1 MIQSNENMAKI
12 FDKANSSTKQK
23 IALAYLGKVIKNH
36 KKHILDAFTR
46 EGILLDADISDKMLI
61 NKIQNTLLQNNQQ
74 AKNLKK
80 SLAILILAK
89 KDNFSDFFSFEEQES
104 PINIIFRELVEKDAK
119 GVLKVFENLNI
130 RVKKDI
136 LKTDLVKKIRSIYFG
151 RFILPK
157 KRKIKNLFRIK
168 IKELL
173 VANGI
178 NKNSNFSDFFNLS
191 KNKTPK
197 APKTPKEPKTP
208 KTPKERKV
216 KEAKAPKVKD
226 GNMLTR
232 TFKKG
237 EDGTSIAGNFYRNNK
252 EAINILGDTLITGIA
267 SRGGKNAIN
276 NNINNDVLDSSNDN
290 IKEPKKTPYL
300 KYGLIVGGIAVVGFI
315 VYKII
320 KRNK

>member
-61 NKIQNTLLQNNQQ
+61 SKIQNTLLQKNEQ
-74 AKNLKK
+74 ANNLKK

-89 KDNFSDFFSFEEQES
+89 KDNFSDFFSYDTS
-104 PINIIFRELVEKDAK
+104 DSSINLIFRELVEKDGK
-119 GVLKVFENLNI
+119 GVLKLFENLNI
-130 RVKKDI
+130 RLLNTQKENVIKR
-136 LKTDLVKKIRSIYFG
+136 IRSIYFG
-151 RFILPK
+151 KFTLPK
-157 KRKIKNLFRIK
+157 KRKIQKLFRIK

-178 NKNSNFSDFFNLS
+178 DKNSNFSDFFSLS

-197 APKTPKEPKTP
+197 TPKAPKQPKAPKVKAP
-208 KTPKERKV
+208 
-216 KEAKAPKVKD
+216 KEAKTPKVKD
-226 GNMLTR
+226 GNMFTR

-237 EDGTSIAGNFYRNNK
+237 EDGTSKAGNFYRDNK
-252 EAINILGDTLITGIA
+252 EAINILGDTLIGGIA
-267 SRGGKNAIN
+267 TKWGKNAVN
-276 NNINNDVLDSSNDN
+276 NNINNDVLDSSNEN
-290 IKEPKKTPYL
+290 VQEPKKTPYL
-300 KYGLIVGGIAVVGFI
+300 KYALIVGGIAVAGFI
-315 VYKII
+315 IYKIV
-320 KRNK
+320 KR

>member
-1 MIQSNENMAKI
+1 MIQSNENMSKI
-12 FDKANSSTKQK
+12 FNKANSLTKQK

-178 NKNSNFSDFFNLS
+178 NKNSNFSDFFYLS
-191 KNKTPK
+191 KNKTP
-197 APKTPKEPKTP
+197 
-208 KTPKERKV
+208 
-216 KEAKAPKVKD
+216 KAPKVKD

-320 KRNK
+320 KRNKSL

>member
-61 NKIQNTLLQNNQQ
+61 SKIQNTLLQKNEQ
-74 AKNLKK
+74 ANNLKK

-89 KDNFSDFFSFEEQES
+89 KDNFSDFFSYDTS
-104 PINIIFRELVEKDAK
+104 DSSINLIFRELVEKDGK
-119 GVLKVFENLNI
+119 GVLKLFESLNI
-130 RVKKDI
+130 RLLNTQKENVIKR
-136 LKTDLVKKIRSIYFG
+136 IRSIYFG
-151 RFILPK
+151 KFILPK
-157 KRKIKNLFRIK
+157 KIKIQKLFRIK

-178 NKNSNFSDFFNLS
+178 DKNSNFSDFFSLS

-197 APKTPKEPKTP
+197 TPKAPKETKT
-208 KTPKERKV
+208 
-216 KEAKAPKVKD
+216 PKVKD
-226 GNMLTR
+226 GNMFTR

-237 EDGTSIAGNFYRNNK
+237 EDGTSKAGNFYRNNK
-252 EAINILGDTLITGIA
+252 EAINILGDTLISGIA
-267 SRGGKNAIN
+267 TKWGKNAVN
-276 NNINNDVLDSSNDN
+276 NNINNDVLDSSSENVQ
-290 IKEPKKTPYL
+290 EPKKTPYL
-300 KYGLIVGGIAVVGFI
+300 KYALIVGGIAVAGFI
-315 VYKII
+315 IYKII

>member
-61 NKIQNTLLQNNQQ
+61 SKIQNTLLQNNQK
-74 AKNLKK
+74 ANNLKK

-89 KDNFSDFFSFEEQES
+89 KDNFSDFFSYETS
-104 PINIIFRELVEKDAK
+104 DSSINLIFRQLVEKDAK
-119 GVLKVFENLNI
+119 SVLKVFESLNI
-130 RVKKDI
+130 RLLNTQKEN
-136 LKTDLVKKIRSIYFG
+136 LVKRIRSIYFG
-151 RFILPK
+151 KFILPK
-157 KRKIKNLFRIK
+157 KRKIQKLFRIK

-178 NKNSNFSDFFNLS
+178 DKNSNFSDFFSLS

-197 APKTPKEPKTP
+197 TPKAPKQPKTPKVKAP
-208 KTPKERKV
+208 
-216 KEAKAPKVKD
+216 KEAKTPKVKD
-226 GNMLTR
+226 GNMFTR

-237 EDGTSIAGNFYRNNK
+237 EDGTSKAGNFYRDNK
-252 EAINILGDTLITGIA
+252 EAINILGDTLIGGIA
-267 SRGGKNAIN
+267 TKWGKNAVN
-276 NNINNDVLDSSNDN
+276 NNINNDVLDSSNEN
-290 IKEPKKTPYL
+290 VQEPKKTPYL
-300 KYGLIVGGIAVVGFI
+300 KYALIVGGIAVAGFI
-315 VYKII
+315 IYKIV
-320 KRNK
+320 KR

>member
-61 NKIQNTLLQNNQQ
+61 SKIQNTLLQKNEQ
-74 AKNLKK
+74 ANNLKK

-89 KDNFSDFFSFEEQES
+89 KDNFSDFFSYDTS
-104 PINIIFRELVEKDAK
+104 DSSINLIFRELVEKDGK
-119 GVLKVFENLNI
+119 GVLKLFESLNIKLLNTQKENLI
-130 RVKKDI
+130 KR
-136 LKTDLVKKIRSIYFG
+136 IRSIYFG
-151 RFILPK
+151 KFILPK
-157 KRKIKNLFRIK
+157 KRKIQKLFRIK

-173 VANGI
+173 EANGI
-178 NKNSNFSDFFNLS
+178 NKKSNFSDFFSLS

-197 APKTPKEPKTP
+197 TPKAPKQPKTPKVKAP
-208 KTPKERKV
+208 
-216 KEAKAPKVKD
+216 KEAKTPKVKD
-226 GNMLTR
+226 GNMFTR

-237 EDGTSIAGNFYRNNK
+237 EDGTSKAGNFYRDNK
-252 EAINILGDTLITGIA
+252 EAINILGDTLIGGIA
-267 SRGGKNAIN
+267 TKWGKNAVN
-276 NNINNDVLDSSNDN
+276 NNINNDVLDSSSEN
-290 IKEPKKTPYL
+290 IQEPKKTPYL